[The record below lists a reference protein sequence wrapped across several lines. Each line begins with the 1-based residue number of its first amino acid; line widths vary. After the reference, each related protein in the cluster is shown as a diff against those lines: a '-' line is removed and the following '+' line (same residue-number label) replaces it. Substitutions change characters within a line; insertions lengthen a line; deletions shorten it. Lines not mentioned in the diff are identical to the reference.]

1 MIDVKQIIRP
11 LTYAN
16 YRQLVDD
23 LLREGKVTGE
33 QQSTDLT
40 EYTKLNVA
48 RMNRVEKQA
57 VIEEN
62 LSQAIQQIQEPQ
74 QWVVITEG
82 WCGDAAQLVPLFHK
96 MSELNNNIQL
106 TLVLRDENLWLMDQF
121 LTNGK
126 SRSIPKL
133 IALNTLGE
141 LLWHWGPRPAA
152 AQELINQLVANG
164 ADMELLKEKLHGWYA
179 KDRTKSTQQELLG
192 LLKAYN

>member
-1 MIDVKQIIRP
+1 MIDIKQIVRP

-82 WCGDAAQLVPLFHK
+82 WCGDAAQLVPLFKK
-96 MSELNNNIQL
+96 MAELNNNIQL

-133 IALNTLGE
+133 IALNAQGE

-179 KDRTKSTQQELLG
+179 KDRTNSAQQELLG